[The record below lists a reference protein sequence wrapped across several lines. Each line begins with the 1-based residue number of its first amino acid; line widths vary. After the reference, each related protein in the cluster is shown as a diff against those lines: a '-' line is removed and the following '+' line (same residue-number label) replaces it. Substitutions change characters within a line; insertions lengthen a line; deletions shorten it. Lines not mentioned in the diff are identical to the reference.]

1 MAEFKF
7 EITSSLG
14 VLSESAKGWT
24 KEFNMVSWNER
35 PPKYDLREWDPEHK
49 KMAKGVTLTKE
60 EVIKLKEILNK
71 LDLS

>member
-7 EITSSLG
+7 EITSNLG

-35 PPKYDLREWDPEHK
+35 PPKYDLREWDPDHE
-49 KMAKGVTLTKE
+49 KMTKGVTLTKE
-60 EVIKLKEILNK
+60 DVLKLKEILNS
-71 LDLS
+71 LDL